1 MTTREQFDTSPLRI
15 NGVIVQDGAQANLD
29 TARRRYRRE
38 YDRGYL
44 LSEQGHAE
52 HAQRV
57 LDAANHELMLAERK
71 YAQARSR

>member
-1 MTTREQFDTSPLRI
+1 MAPAHISI
-15 NGVIVQDGAQANLD
+15 QADLD

-44 LSEQGHAE
+44 LEQQGHAE

-57 LDAANHELMLAERK
+57 LDAANRELKKAEDRYAKRLA
-71 YAQARSR
+71 AR